1 MLQAVTNGEKK
12 TGPEMLAETLRE
24 IAVLVAVFYTLDIY
38 LGTGRVDL
46 PVTIWIGVGC
56 ILSLT
61 IGIILES
68 VRKRDVP
75 D

>member
-1 MLQAVTNGEKK
+1 MGEKK

-24 IAVLVAVFYTLDIY
+24 IAVLVAVLYTLDIY

-46 PVTIWIGVGC
+46 PVPIWIGVGC

>member
-1 MLQAVTNGEKK
+1 MGEKK
-12 TGPEMLAETLRE
+12 TGPQMLAESLRE

-38 LGTGRVDL
+38 LGTAHMNLKVN
-46 PVTIWIGVGC
+46 IWVAIGC

-61 IGIILES
+61 IGIILER
-68 VRKRDVP
+68 VRRRDVS

>member
-1 MLQAVTNGEKK
+1 MGEKK

-46 PVTIWIGVGC
+46 AVTIWIGVG
-56 ILSLT
+56 
-61 IGIILES
+61 
-68 VRKRDVP
+68 
-75 D
+75 

>member
-1 MLQAVTNGEKK
+1 MGEKK

-38 LGTGRVDL
+38 LGTERVDL
-46 PVTIWIGVGC
+46 AVTIWIGVGC

-61 IGIILES
+61 IGIVLELT
-68 VRKRDVP
+68 RKRDVP

>member
-1 MLQAVTNGEKK
+1 MGEKK

-38 LGTGRVDL
+38 LGTGQVDL
-46 PVTIWIGVGC
+46 AGTIYVGIGC

-61 IGIILES
+61 LGIILER
-68 VRKRDVP
+68 VRQRDVP